1 MRDKH
6 RVMTRKNKIYTLSRF
21 SLFETEHR
29 QQVSERMT
37 WQREQEKTDKKEEED
52 GENYTINMF
61 RIGIFNKNYRDD

>member
-1 MRDKH
+1 
-6 RVMTRKNKIYTLSRF
+6 
-21 SLFETEHR
+21 
-29 QQVSERMT
+29 MT